1 MSEDLTQ
8 GRISSVLISFTMPLI
23 LSGILQQMY
32 SWADAFIVGNVEGE
46 TALGGIGAVN
56 AIGNL
61 FIMIIM
67 GLTTGLSVLAARQ
80 FGMGRKDDLRA
91 ILSTFSIVLTLIFI
105 LICGLCIPFVSQIVQ
120 LLDTPTVLFATARTY
135 LLIVLAGFPFL
146 ALYNIFAAVLRGAGD
161 SKAALWAVAVSSLV
175 NVVLDLV
182 LVAAFRFGVA
192 GAAFATSLSQMAMA
206 VFMAWYAFSRYPYLR
221 FIKRNPLI
229 NREIFIEGMKLSIP
243 PAIQSAIHCG
253 GNLILQRFMNGFGE
267 QTVAAITTAY
277 RVDSVILLPV
287 IQFGSGCSAVTAQ
300 NLGAGKDERARQ
312 VLKTGV
318 VLNAI
323 LSLCLTGVVLLFGRS
338 LISMFGLEADSAAIG
353 SLFFST
359 IASFYVVFGMVMACR
374 GFLEGSSDMTI
385 ASSIAIIG
393 LLVRIASS
401 YGLVK
406 LFGRMVIAWAE
417 AICWCVQLFLFAWR
431 ALMVSRRMKKESYV
445 HLKA

>member
-8 GRISSVLISFTMPLI
+8 GRLSSVLISFTMPLI

-61 FIMIIM
+61 FIMIIT

-91 ILSTFSIVLTLIFI
+91 ILSTFSIVLTSVFVLV
-105 LICGLCIPFVSQIVQ
+105 CGLCVPFVSQIVQ
-120 LLDTPTVLFATARTY
+120 LLDTPTVLFETARSY

-182 LVAAFRFGVA
+182 LVASFRFGVA

-300 NLGAGKDERARQ
+300 NLGGWKRRASEAGTENRCCAQRHPLAVSDRCCAAVWTVADFNVRSGSGLDRNRLRVLFDDIFVLCHLRYGHGLPWISGRQ
-312 VLKTGV
+312 FRYDHCQLDRDHRSAG
-318 VLNAI
+318 
-323 LSLCLTGVVLLFGRS
+323 SYYCLIWTS
-338 LISMFGLEADSAAIG
+338 
-353 SLFFST
+353 
-359 IASFYVVFGMVMACR
+359 VVF
-374 GFLEGSSDMTI
+374 
-385 ASSIAIIG
+385 
-393 LLVRIASS
+393 
-401 YGLVK
+401 
-406 LFGRMVIAWAE
+406 
-417 AICWCVQLFLFAWR
+417 
-431 ALMVSRRMKKESYV
+431 
-445 HLKA
+445 